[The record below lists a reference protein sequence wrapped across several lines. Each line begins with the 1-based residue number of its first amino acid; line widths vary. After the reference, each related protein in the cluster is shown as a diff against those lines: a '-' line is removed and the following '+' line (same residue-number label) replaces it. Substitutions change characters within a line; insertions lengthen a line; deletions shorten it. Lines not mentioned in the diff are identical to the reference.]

1 MKKKTIKKPKFWK
14 FLLPR
19 LILALLI
26 ALYIDIAVYTNIESV
41 NRMWFS
47 GDLTDY
53 DTIDLITAELSISKE
68 NGTEFPDR
76 WTTQLVSRLSYDE
89 SGYYEVLDGT
99 NVLLST
105 KQYGYYEGDNGVYY
119 LLADDPEF
127 KERFY
132 KDTGAYRGT
141 IDEVRRTV
149 AGTRMIFF
157 QDVSDIGSE
166 FETSAFD
173 DIAYSLA
180 NRLIYGFLELTVPR
194 DVYYPE
200 TIVDVYVDEEKG
212 VFHPGKVEMRHLK
225 TGEIKTFDYT
235 PADTTGLRYRLVGGS
250 MIRLK
255 QPWANSGGEVT
266 DNTNIRFNDG
276 SDVTVRHTT
285 FKTYS
290 VIELFPFQVFFI
302 GVLIALIFILI
313 AVLIARARYLKM
325 KSIYD
330 VMEYRRVTSDSMA
343 HDLKT
348 PLAIISAYSEN
359 MREETDPDKLRE
371 YAEKMGD
378 TVNSAN
384 HLLESILNFSRS
396 ESAGTELKPEEISV
410 RSVIDKAVESRMNF
424 FDAYD
429 INVTTRGDDIKIKT
443 DKRLFE
449 QAIENLISNCADH
462 SENKTEVD
470 ILISKNTIEFTNV
483 SDHKIDNVDE
493 LKKPFVKGS
502 GSRGAS
508 GTGLGLAIVENDL
521 GRLGFKLRL
530 KYVEPKFTATVVLK

>member
-1 MKKKTIKKPKFWK
+1 
-14 FLLPR
+14 
-19 LILALLI
+19 
-26 ALYIDIAVYTNIESV
+26 
-41 NRMWFS
+41 
-47 GDLTDY
+47 
-53 DTIDLITAELSISKE
+53 
-68 NGTEFPDR
+68 
-76 WTTQLVSRLSYDE
+76 
-89 SGYYEVLDGT
+89 
-99 NVLLST
+99 
-105 KQYGYYEGDNGVYY
+105 
-119 LLADDPEF
+119 
-127 KERFY
+127 
-132 KDTGAYRGT
+132 
-141 IDEVRRTV
+141 
-149 AGTRMIFF
+149 
-157 QDVSDIGSE
+157 
-166 FETSAFD
+166 
-173 DIAYSLA
+173 
-180 NRLIYGFLELTVPR
+180 
-194 DVYYPE
+194 
-200 TIVDVYVDEEKG
+200 
-212 VFHPGKVEMRHLK
+212 
-225 TGEIKTFDYT
+225 
-235 PADTTGLRYRLVGGS
+235 
-250 MIRLK
+250 
-255 QPWANSGGEVT
+255 
-266 DNTNIRFNDG
+266 
-276 SDVTVRHTT
+276 
-285 FKTYS
+285 
-290 VIELFPFQVFFI
+290 
-302 GVLIALIFILI
+302 
-313 AVLIARARYLKM
+313 
-325 KSIYD
+325 
-330 VMEYRRVTSDSMA
+330 
-343 HDLKT
+343 
-348 PLAIISAYSEN
+348 

-410 RSVIDKAVESRMNF
+410 RSVIDIAVESRMNF